1 MVISSKRKAPS
12 LPIISYNLPTMQEKT
27 KEYPCQKPMD
37 QNVHSRQWSRQAM
50 TKALDSLFVVAK
62 QGNYPIS

>member
-1 MVISSKRKAPS
+1 M
-12 LPIISYNLPTMQEKT
+12 PIISYNLPTMQEKT

-37 QNVHSRQWSRQAM
+37 QNVHSRQWSRPAM